1 MKNFRILAL
10 SLLGLFSLNS
20 CGDEDK
26 KEQPVPMQNDTRM
39 DSEHAEHGNQMES
52 GNLDDGTQSGQVEFN
67 DDAMASLYQHYM
79 HIKTALVNTNSKE
92 ASNGGE
98 MMVQA
103 LEASE
108 AGDQALNSARVIAE
122 NQDINEQRT
131 AFLDL
136 SASVEGM
143 LEEAIVS
150 GEIYKQ
156 HCPMAFGGSGGS
168 WLSGS
173 EEIRNPYYGD
183 KMLKCGR
190 VEQTIQ

>member
-10 SLLGLFSLNS
+10 TLLGLFSLNS
-20 CGDEDK
+20 CGDEEK

-39 DSEHAEHGNQMES
+39 DSDHTEHGNQMKN
-52 GNLDDGTQSGQVEFN
+52 GNLDNGAQTGQVEFN
-67 DDAMASLYQHYM
+67 DDAVASVYQHYM
-79 HIKTALVNTNSKE
+79 HIKTALVNTNSEE

-98 MMVQA
+98 MMVEA

-108 AGDQALNSARVIAE
+108 AGDQAVNSARIIAE
-122 NQDINEQRT
+122 NSDINEQRT

-143 LEEAIVS
+143 LEEALVS

-156 HCPMAFGGSGGS
+156 FCPMAFGGSGGS

-190 VEQTIQ
+190 VEQTIE